1 MSATAKEVFELRNR
15 TGAGVM
21 DCKKALEEA
30 GGDVEKAC
38 DILRRKGLETAA
50 KKQGR
55 VTQEGLIGAYVHTDG
70 KIGVLVE
77 VNCETDFVARTDEF
91 RYLVKELTL
100 QVAAQAPRWVAPE
113 DVPEEIR
120 KKEEEIYQ
128 EQLKDSNKPAEVKQK
143 IVEGKLK
150 KFFEDNCLLE
160 QAYIREPEKKVKDLI
175 TETIAKLGENI
186 VVRRFV
192 RYKLGEDNE

>member
-1 MSATAKEVFELRNR
+1 MSITAKEVFELRNL

-30 GGDVEKAC
+30 EGDIEKAR
-38 DILRRKGLETAA
+38 DILRRRGVETAA
-50 KKQGR
+50 RKR
-55 VTQEGLIGAYVHTDG
+55 DRETQEGLIGAYVHTDG

-100 QVAAQAPRWVAPE
+100 QIAAQTPRWVAPE
-113 DVPEEIR
+113 DVPEEIK
-120 KKEEEIYQ
+120 KKEEELYR
-128 EQLKDSNKPAEVKQK
+128 EQLQDSNKPEEIKNK
-143 IVEGKLK
+143 IVEGKMK
-150 KFFEDNCLLE
+150 KFFEENCLLE
-160 QAYIREPEKKVKDLI
+160 QDYIREPEKKVKDLI
-175 TETIAKLGENI
+175 AETIAKVGENI

-192 RYKLGEDNE
+192 RYKLGENDE